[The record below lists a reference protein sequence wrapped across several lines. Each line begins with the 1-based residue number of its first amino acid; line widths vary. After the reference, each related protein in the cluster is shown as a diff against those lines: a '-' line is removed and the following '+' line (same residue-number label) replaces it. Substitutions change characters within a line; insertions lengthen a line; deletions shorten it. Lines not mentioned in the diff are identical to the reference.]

1 MDVSGI
7 IVDAR
12 SFEWRVRER
21 ERARE
26 FLNRGSGRDRRYAM
40 LERAIRRTG
49 CSFVFRYARSHPLL
63 HPPRSA
69 MRGCGAARAR
79 ERGRL
84 VADSDNYCR
93 FVAGNPSSRRKQ
105 LFSIRGQRETARS
118 LCPLKLS
125 LPPSSF
131 LSPANARPSP
141 SFVPFLEL
149 SEPSHPLEARL
160 FGRWRV
166 LIIGIGSKGEDT
178 RAIYLST
185 GVWRSKQK
193 LAASERI
200 WFTIEGVGSI
210 EGGADSGGGTRIKG
224 F

>member
-1 MDVSGI
+1 
-7 IVDAR
+7 
-12 SFEWRVRER
+12 
-21 ERARE
+21 
-26 FLNRGSGRDRRYAM
+26 M

-49 CSFVFRYARSHPLL
+49 CSFVFRYARNHPLL
-63 HPPRSA
+63 HPPRSQ
-69 MRGCGAARAR
+69 RAARAR

-105 LFSIRGQRETARS
+105 LFSIRGQRNGS
-118 LCPLKLS
+118 IS
-125 LPPSSF
+125 LPTETHHPSSF

-149 SEPSHPLEARL
+149 SGSTVGAEPPSRSTGRL
-160 FGRWRV
+160 FATRKVEGGV

-193 LAASERI
+193 LAASKRAGLRLKGLDRSRVVVI
-200 WFTIEGVGSI
+200 MG
-210 EGGADSGGGTRIKG
+210 GGGTRIKA
-224 F
+224 FV